1 MSIKALQGAA
11 RIRNAKTMARNMGVT
26 IRSPKTD
33 ELQPTLDRYEVM
45 FSAGLDSKTAKL
57 GPSGSSYGMK
67 PSVPKLFMTTL
78 PTMGLG
84 VYGAY
89 LAYNGLMGK
98 EINVLKIASG
108 LGMIGASAAVIAPYN
123 IDL

>member
-1 MSIKALQGAA
+1 MTIKALQGAA
-11 RIRNAKTMARNMGVT
+11 QIRNAKTMARNMGVT

-33 ELQPTLDRYEVM
+33 ELQPTLDRYEVV
-45 FSAGLDSKTAKL
+45 FSAGLDSKSPKL
-57 GPSGSSYGMK
+57 APSGGSYAMK

-98 EINVLKIASG
+98 EVNVLKIAILYS
-108 LGMIGASAAVIAPYN
+108 LN
-123 IDL
+123 